1 MAGNQG
7 MIIDRF
13 GLNQDQFQS
22 FETISIWF
30 VIIIPVVIGLIGLIL
45 IVARIY
51 FPAYPYKFYKKIF
64 VRFFSL
70 SIIICILLGSN
81 IYRTQKAYIRVLECI
96 NKKISIDEFESV
108 SNSSGEQFLYI
119 TRTDCKECIDVTNEL
134 YHVLL
139 STGINLQHYDTTS
152 DRVENFERLNI
163 ILDKYD
169 IKKVPTLL
177 IFHDGVIA
185 EHFEGSSIISGIISH
200 ANHMAEIH

>member
-1 MAGNQG
+1 MNKYK
-7 MIIDRF
+7 
-13 GLNQDQFQS
+13 LLEKES
-22 FETISIWF
+22 SK
-30 VIIIPVVIGLIGLIL
+30 L

-51 FPAYPYKFYKKIF
+51 FPAYPYKYYKKTF

-70 SIIICILLGSN
+70 SIIICILLGSKV
-81 IYRTQKAYIRVLECI
+81 YQTQKTYIRVLECI

-152 DRVENFERLNI
+152 DRVE
-163 ILDKYD
+163 
-169 IKKVPTLL
+169 
-177 IFHDGVIA
+177 
-185 EHFEGSSIISGIISH
+185 HFEGSSIISGIINH